1 MNNNQDIDR
10 LFEAARRREADQ
22 RRQQQL
28 SDMIDRLAEDERK
41 AESGKRKA
49 KGGLF
54 WTYAGIAAS
63 VLLLASV
70 GLHIIL
76 QDSTSPSQQQLVT
89 DEAKAKI
96 AGTKPQPTTAVDST
110 AGIPATQTDV
120 VVPVLKPHTSP
131 ILAQSE
137 TPAEVQSPESRQNEI
152 EEKEAAIETPTVLP
166 DEPLL
171 AEETENGEV
180 RTENEAGSNI
190 SHPTSPIVYERT
202 SSRLVCGS
210 GCRPEVRPSQ
220 EDSPRFAFTNI
231 SSTGTTIG
239 VGTSA
244 F

>member
-1 MNNNQDIDR
+1 MNNNQDIDK

-70 GLHIIL
+70 GLHIL
-76 QDSTSPSQQQLVT
+76 SQDSTSPSQQQLV
-89 DEAKAKI
+89 
-96 AGTKPQPTTAVDST
+96 AGTKQQPTTAVDST

-137 TPAEVQSPESRQNEI
+137 TPAEVQSPEWRQDDI
-152 EEKEAAIETPTVLP
+152 EEKETAIETPTVLP
-166 DEPLL
+166 GEPLL
-171 AEETENGEV
+171 AEETENGDMG
-180 RTENEAGSNI
+180 TEDESDASNSSNI
-190 SHPTSPIVYERT
+190 SHPASPIVYERT

-239 VGTSA
+239 IGGSS

>member
-1 MNNNQDIDR
+1 MNNNQDIDK

-41 AESGKRKA
+41 AESGERKA

-70 GLHIIL
+70 GLHIL
-76 QDSTSPSQQQLVT
+76 SQDSTSPSQQPM
-89 DEAKAKI
+89 I
-96 AGTKPQPTTAVDST
+96 AGTKTQPTTAVDST
-110 AGIPATQTDV
+110 ASIPATQTDV

-137 TPAEVQSPESRQNEI
+137 TPAEVQSPESRQDEI
-152 EEKEAAIETPTVLP
+152 EEKETAIETPTVLH

-190 SHPTSPIVYERT
+190 SYPASPIVYERT

-239 VGTSA
+239 IGGIS

>member
-1 MNNNQDIDR
+1 MNNNQDIDK

-41 AESGKRKA
+41 AERGERKA
-49 KGGLF
+49 KGSLF

-70 GLHIIL
+70 GLHIL
-76 QDSTSPSQQQLVT
+76 SQDSNSPSSQPM
-89 DEAKAKI
+89 I
-96 AGTKPQPTTAVDST
+96 AGTKTQPTTAVDST

-152 EEKEAAIETPTVLP
+152 EEKETAIETATVLP

-180 RTENEAGSNI
+180 RTENETGSNI
-190 SHPTSPIVYERT
+190 SHPASPIVYERT

-239 VGTSA
+239 IGGGE